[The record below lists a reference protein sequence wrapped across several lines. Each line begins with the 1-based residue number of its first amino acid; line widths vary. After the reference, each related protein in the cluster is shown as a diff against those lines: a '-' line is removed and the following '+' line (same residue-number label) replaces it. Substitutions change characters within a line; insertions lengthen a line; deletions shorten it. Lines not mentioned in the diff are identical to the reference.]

1 MNKEVTLAT
10 GREQSIFEDSA
21 DDIVEIR
28 ELPINRPILVIEDD
42 SEQSTCGDDGNEGTL
57 AIDREQNILEE
68 SDDDIFQIRELP
80 MNRQLQGIE
89 KNGKQSTDEDD
100 GNDIIAMHER
110 PSKRRRKGDEKQNKR
125 QHINMGWIKDRLSRH
140 AYDSKHT

>member
-1 MNKEVTLAT
+1 MNKEAT
-10 GREQSIFEDSA
+10 SA
-21 DDIVEIR
+21 II
-28 ELPINRPILVIEDD
+28 I
-42 SEQSTCGDDGNEGTL
+42 
-57 AIDREQNILEE
+57 EE
-68 SDDDIFQIRELP
+68 SDEDVFEISELP
-80 MNRQLQGIE
+80 MNRPIQGME
-89 KNGKQSTDEDD
+89 EDEEQSIIEDD